1 MRLILLESQATIVV
15 TDMLNFQQLANG
27 ISAMEL
33 GVVLSAY
40 YEHIGAGIE
49 RHGGRIAKFVGD
61 GVLAVFEGTGH
72 PDRALAVVKELADAR
87 LAWLADNAK
96 VGLPAMDYS
105 VGVATG
111 EVLAGEMGTDRI
123 HFWDVI
129 GAPVNIAFRLCA
141 LAIDRRTPNLVD
153 AATVEGAAAG
163 AGKRCV
169 EVDAAELGG
178 KRQRLFR
185 LDA

>member
-1 MRLILLESQATIVV
+1 MAKKTKPAAPAVPLKLQGKSVFLAGNFYGQAHILQKLIELE
-15 TDMLNFQQLANG
+15 
-27 ISAMEL
+27 
-33 GVVLSAY
+33 
-40 YEHIGAGIE
+40 
-49 RHGGRIAKFVGD
+49 GG
-61 GVLAVFEGTGH
+61 T
-72 PDRALAVVKELADAR
+72 VVKELADAR
-87 LAWLADNAK
+87 LGWLADNAK

-111 EVLAGEMGTDRI
+111 EVLAGEVGTDRI

-129 GAPVNIAFRLCA
+129 GAPVNLAFRLCA

-153 AATVEGAAAG
+153 AVTIEGAAAG